1 MLKSILFR
9 EKELH
14 FLHWQ
19 MDVQYSVRVK
29 TSTTALDFESTVIT
43 FTTKA
48 NQSEYTKCLKNSR
61 HDIQGI
67 TKFSLLIQLKKI
79 ISLANFT
86 YKRG

>member
-1 MLKSILFR
+1 
-9 EKELH
+9 
-14 FLHWQ
+14 

-43 FTTKA
+43 FTKA